1 MSYYPSML
9 PHRSS
14 FVTFVVFLL
23 KELSKQARTIM
34 GNVDFFGSPLGF
46 YQDVRGGLKE
56 AINEKNPLTLVKSFT
71 HGASNSAAK
80 LTGSLSDTLRSIT
93 NFEDSDTALVVAPPM
108 ASGGDHFFGGL
119 RGLSRGIAGGLTG
132 LIVHPYQVN
141 VVISVVN

>member
-1 MSYYPSML
+1 
-9 PHRSS
+9 
-14 FVTFVVFLL
+14 
-23 KELSKQARTIM
+23 M

-56 AINEKNPLTLVKSFT
+56 AINEKNPMTLFKSVT

-93 NFEDSDTALVVAPPM
+93 NFEDNEQALVVAPPT
-108 ASGGDHFFGGL
+108 AVGGEHFIGGL

-132 LIVHPYQVN
+132 LIVHPYHVSASEVAVN
-141 VVISVVN
+141 